1 MLHFKFEPA
10 KPFLERLR
18 RPLKE
23 GIPLYR
29 AQLPRQDERLPEDPL
44 AVQDR
49 LGPPPVRLAGH
60 NRMSPAGI
68 SYLYVSDDEQTC
80 IAEILPSVGSKVWL
94 GHFDVVQDIEVIDLR
109 KAPEVVAL
117 SIFDPEFDWRLQTA
131 KEFLEDFI
139 KEIARPPRSIDDP
152 LHYIPTQIIA
162 EYIRKCGAQGIV
174 YQSSQ
179 HRGGTNYALFCGP
192 AIAPLDTHG
201 RPVYDHWVRLRK
213 AVTVEVTGVRL
224 TTKPTHTLEID
235 AEKLDRPNSGQA
247 LFDDFKRNLE
257 SQ

>member
-1 MLHFKFEPA
+1 
-10 KPFLERLR
+10 
-18 RPLKE
+18 
-23 GIPLYR
+23 
-29 AQLPRQDERLPEDPL
+29 
-44 AVQDR
+44 
-49 LGPPPVRLAGH
+49 
-60 NRMSPAGI
+60 MSPAGI